1 MICFLKRSMWF
12 PVNTLIRLF
21 WLITFLEILAA
32 VIFFVVFFKDIVSP
46 IYFFIFSVCFTI
58 WLNNLYVLFERPQ
71 NHCGLR
77 CRDSVEMWEKVF
89 FLFYS
94 IKGHLTKY
102 HYSSLCKSFAQRN
115 SSILIS
121 WLDKAF
127 VYAKTFNYI
136 PRTQT
141 TSLFLISWQWL
152 WQHAQV

>member
-1 MICFLKRSMWF
+1 MIC
-12 PVNTLIRLF
+12 
-21 WLITFLEILAA
+21 
-32 VIFFVVFFKDIVSP
+32 
-46 IYFFIFSVCFTI
+46 
-58 WLNNLYVLFERPQ
+58 LNNLYVLFERPQ

-77 CRDSVEMWEKVF
+77 CRDRVEMWEKVF

-136 PRTQT
+136 PGTQT
-141 TSLFLISWQWL
+141 TSLFLYFLTMVVTACTSLVQAQTLPNTSMGGKVDMEAHSSFGSYWQLIATGRRRVSFIWECRL
-152 WQHAQV
+152 WWAIQY